1 MKKNKRNNYK
11 TKKQSKKRKNIGKKT
26 KRRIKRNKIKLR
38 GGSNQEILDKIKL
51 KRGSNNFNE
60 PVLNGS
66 EDWIPDIGVNNCL
79 KCGTQFNF
87 VKRRHHCRN
96 CGGIFCNECS
106 KNTHIFDN
114 NESHRVCDTCFNNFK
129 VTIRDMFSKTHVI
142 DVERTTKV
150 IDLKRKFGSIRNIPE
165 DEIRLIY
172 NSGRERV
179 DLIDERTLESYG
191 MVSQTELT
199 FVLKLKLGLTPE
211 PMLTSRVVGE
221 KKMKDEPIYILILG
235 RTLDENFENTQ
246 KGWEIL
252 TKLKTSLGILEI
264 KKVIIHMLDKHNSK
278 IKKLEK
284 GNLECEQKVDTFS
297 NFFDSDKEP
306 KYDFI
311 LNDTKTIRFI
321 TGEYKSTPD
330 SEILKPAIIRN
341 RLKRGGK
348 CLLQEIGEYF
358 KNYNKFH
365 GFLGGISFLKRVVHE
380 CFSGEPPTKKIKGN
394 YPLLSIK
401 DNPYGEDL
409 KKYLPDYYYEWIF

>member
-106 KNTHIFDN
+106 KNTHVFND
-114 NESHRVCDTCFNNFK
+114 NESYRVCDTCFNNFK
-129 VTIRDMFSKTHVI
+129 LTIRDMFGNTDVI
-142 DVERTTKV
+142 DVERTTKI
-150 IDLKRKFGSIRNIPE
+150 IDLKRKIGSIRNISE
-165 DEIRLIY
+165 DEFRLIHGG
-172 NSGRERV
+172 N
-179 DLIDERTLESYG
+179 DLNDERTLENYEI
-191 MVSQTELT
+191 VSQTELA
-199 FVLKLKLGLTPE
+199 FVLKLKPGLTPE

-235 RTLDENFENTQ
+235 RTLDENFKDTQ
-246 KGWEIL
+246 NGWKNLIKLISSLRIL
-252 TKLKTSLGILEI
+252 QR
-264 KKVIIHMLDKHNSK
+264 KKVIIHMLDQNKSK
-278 IKKLEK
+278 ITNLSN

-297 NFFDSDKEP
+297 KFFDSDKEP

-321 TGEYKSTPD
+321 TGEYKPTRD

-341 RLKRGGK
+341 RLKSGGK
-348 CLLQEIGEYF
+348 CLLQEIGENF
-358 KNYNKFH
+358 KNYDKFH
-365 GFLGGISFLKRVVHE
+365 GFFGGISFLSNVVRN
-380 CFSGEPPTKKIKGN
+380 CFSGDPPTKQIKGS
-394 YPLLSIK
+394 YPLLSIEV
-401 DNPYGEDL
+401 NPYGEDL
-409 KKYLPDYYYEWIF
+409 EKYLPDYYYEWVF

>member
-1 MKKNKRNNYK
+1 
-11 TKKQSKKRKNIGKKT
+11 
-26 KRRIKRNKIKLR
+26 
-38 GGSNQEILDKIKL
+38 
-51 KRGSNNFNE
+51 E
-60 PVLNGS
+60 P
-66 EDWIPDIGVNNCL
+66 EPE
-79 KCGTQFNF
+79 T
-87 VKRRHHCRN
+87 
-96 CGGIFCNECS
+96 E
-106 KNTHIFDN
+106 
-114 NESHRVCDTCFNNFK
+114 
-129 VTIRDMFSKTHVI
+129 SKT
-142 DVERTTKV
+142 
-150 IDLKRKFGSIRNIPE
+150 
-165 DEIRLIY
+165 
-172 NSGRERV
+172 
-179 DLIDERTLESYG
+179 ES
-191 MVSQTELT
+191 EL
-199 FVLKLKLGLTPE
+199 
-211 PMLTSRVVGE
+211 
-221 KKMKDEPIYILILG
+221 EPIYILILG

-246 KGWEIL
+246 KGWGIL
-252 TKLKTSLGILEI
+252 TKLKTSLGILERN
-264 KKVIIHMLDKHNSK
+264 KVIIHMLDVNKSK
-278 IKKLEK
+278 ITNLSI